1 MAEMWNKIKSLF
13 IEEIPVPEERGFP
26 ALKQGETL
34 LPGNINAR
42 LLSDMTM
49 TSSEAGVLSI
59 AAAYRCISVRAE
71 SVAILSGDVIQSRN
85 GIREKKN
92 QAPQY
97 DLLFRRPNPYQNSF
111 QFRRQLIYNK
121 LLNGIAYA
129 VVRKRDKVGYPQ
141 WIEIC
146 RHMEM
151 KVIDGNLWYYDP
163 VCDEVYSHEDVV
175 TTSVIGPDGKPK
187 SPVAIHA
194 STFGKM
200 KASGELENQL
210 YTSKMFAGA
219 AITYPEN
226 IRFKKEHLEQLSE
239 SVTQNYGGVDKAG
252 RVLALDQG
260 ATVHQFENI
269 MSLQDAEYI
278 ASTNMSMEDVCRIFG
293 VPPFKIFHFNKMTY
307 DNMEQM
313 SVEFVQSVVLPD
325 VVELEQEYNYKL
337 FTPYQRNNGYCVKHE
352 IKSLLRADSAAQ
364 AAYVKAIF
372 SIGGMTVNE
381 VRELDDRNPVAGGD
395 EAMIQA
401 NNYFPLSLIKE
412 YAKAQI
418 SDKKAKKEK
427 VDPAQGKL
435 FDDKGEPTTDQ
446 EDGTDVTPAQS

>member
-1 MAEMWNKIKSLF
+1 MWDKIKSLF
-13 IEEIPVPEERGFP
+13 VEQIPEERGIP

-34 LPGNINAR
+34 LPGAISAR

-49 TSSEAGVLSI
+49 TSSEAGVLGI

-71 SVAILSGDVIQSRN
+71 SVAILSGDIIQSKS
-85 GIREKKN
+85 GVREKKN
-92 QAPQY
+92 TAPQY
-97 DLLFRRPNPYQNSF
+97 DLLFRRPNPFQNSF

-121 LLNGIAYA
+121 LVKGIGYA
-129 VVRKRDKVGYPQ
+129 VVRKRNAMGYPE
-141 WIEIC
+141 WIDVVPNLEKKI
-146 RHMEM
+146 
-151 KVIDGNLWYYDP
+151 IDNDLWYYDP
-163 VCDEVYSHEDVV
+163 IRDEVYHHMDVIC
-175 TTSVIGPDGKPK
+175 TSVIGPDGKPN
-187 SPVAIHA
+187 SPINIHA

-226 IRFKKEHLEQLSE
+226 IKFKQEALQELGE
-239 SVTQNYGGVDKAG
+239 RITQNYGGVDKAG

-260 ATVHQFENI
+260 ATIHQFENI
-269 MSLQDAEYI
+269 MSLADAEYI

-325 VVELEQEYNYKL
+325 VIELEQEFNYKL
-337 FTPYQRNNGYCVKHE
+337 FTPYQKNNGYCVKHE

-372 SIGGMTVNE
+372 SVGGLTVNE

-401 NNYFPLSLIKE
+401 NNYFPLSMIKE

-418 SDKKAKKEK
+418 TSKKEK
-427 VDPAQGKL
+427 KSQTPDNQGKL
-435 FDDKGEPTTDQ
+435 FDDKGEPVSDNM
-446 EDGTDVTPAQS
+446 GTDVTQSSSN